1 MARKAPTQR
10 AYSMCLQHVQGEAG
24 IEGKCSFIR
33 ADFHLNGAFQLNSL
47 KLLAPPQNVSVSE
60 QEVWDPSTLLTER
73 GKALKRHAVGLN
85 LTSSLRQ
92 SQTSVGLPSCLTF
105 YLWSVGH
112 SGYCSL
118 YKTAQMLGLLN
129 KLKC

>member
-24 IEGKCSFIR
+24 LEGKCSFIR

-47 KLLAPPQNVSVSE
+47 KLLVPPQNVSVSE
-60 QEVWDPSTLLTER
+60 QGSLGSFHFADRKRKSFEKTCGWFKSHQQPQTEPDVCGASFLSYLL
-73 GKALKRHAVGLN
+73 
-85 LTSSLRQ
+85 
-92 SQTSVGLPSCLTF
+92 P
-105 YLWSVGH
+105 VGH